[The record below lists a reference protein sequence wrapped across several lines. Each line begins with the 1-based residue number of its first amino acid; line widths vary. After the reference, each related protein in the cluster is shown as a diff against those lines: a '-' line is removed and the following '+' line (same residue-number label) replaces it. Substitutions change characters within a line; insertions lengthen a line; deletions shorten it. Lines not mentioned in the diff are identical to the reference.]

1 MASIDEQ
8 KALIAEENTP
18 SETAL
23 PSVFSPIEA
32 EIIPASNVVQ
42 PGDPGY
48 GPSRQRLQDIKKE
61 QELFRESFN
70 VGKAALRG
78 KTDADVLNYV
88 LKTYP
93 STGGAEQN
101 IKDYQ
106 TAKSR
111 GLSDAQILAKLT
123 RAQEVG
129 PLGAIAQEAARGVV
143 EMGPAAAGGYMGFQI
158 GLLGGP
164 VAWLTAPAG
173 GAIGALAGFMAGDTA
188 SGALFSEDP
197 YVPSVRPYGE
207 MGYTGGASIPFVLMP
222 GLTAG
227 RFVPGTWS
235 FSRNIANLNGR
246 NQATL
251 QNFKQTPIE
260 RMQRLSV
267 EKPATF
273 YRTEAAG
280 VGGASYGAFL
290 AEQKYPGNEMVRFAA
305 ETVGGV
311 ASPVAVADYTINTV
325 GKGIKALG
333 QTMSQKGRES
343 RQGQALGKW
352 LAENGEDP
360 KQLLKSLEN
369 QEAVAKLAAD
379 LGVDMPSRTT
389 AGVTGSPALYKLLS
403 TLAKDPAYGPTIR
416 NALARDYANLANLTD
431 ILNATGDPSLVSQ
444 AAVMRKKLMDGI
456 IIQRL
461 DDVNASVMRLNK
473 KVAPD
478 DPEASMKASA
488 NIEAL
493 TAKAIE
499 EMRGVEKQ
507 YYDAIDGS
515 EVVSAPNLTEAFTNI
530 EDDLVELGINV
541 PYVVRSIVYK
551 TRGESVDAA
560 EANVEKITR
569 INSRINKADDSIAA
583 INAANPDSVAA
594 VNARISADAV
604 PEQQLFEVQD
614 AIRALEADDALTKFS
629 IKAPERNRQ
638 LTVLR
643 NKAQILNGRLEISD
657 LKSQKAIPPEG
668 FDSTITLKEL
678 MNGRSKLLGLARDA
692 TANNNFSKAHF
703 YSDLADAIVDD
714 FGIKVPEG
722 AQLTENQA
730 ALQQAFDFSRSL
742 NDVFSRAFPN
752 VVLSRNKT
760 GARRI
765 MPELLSKAT
774 FSGGGDAT
782 SLKYSQLEDAMV
794 FAANN
799 ANADMAETLT
809 GQIGSM
815 RAAQEDLMR
824 VAYEKIIDATTGR
837 VSVEKLNDF
846 KKEYK
851 NVLPLMPEL
860 QADLE
865 DVRAA
870 QNLMDERIALTG
882 DPRSGTV
889 KGSPLGNNIPKE
901 GVFQERLAEEI
912 SFYNA
917 IGSDTNPNKLI
928 GITIGSPGDRPDNPA
943 KGLRTLIRNVTNAE
957 SKFPGAKNGLRNMI
971 IDRAYSFASGMNE
984 AGKQTFDFAKFN
996 QFLNMPLSK
1005 GQPSTI
1011 EILRQEGVV
1020 DEGFATRLNIL
1031 SEEGIKTKRA
1041 QLSTRD
1047 PDAETTKLP
1056 LPLLN
1061 RGFDA
1066 FVKVT
1071 GLRIGRAATQ
1081 AAPGTGQGLAE
1092 PMIIGREVMDIF
1104 VDVPASKQKDLL
1116 IEAALKPEIFK
1127 ALMESYTPNTPRY
1140 LPTVDRLRSALT
1152 RAGFIGATAQER
1164 YNEQKAKR
1172 SAPPTPMMM
1181 PGLIQDGT
1189 LPVTPDISPGL
1200 IKPDQRASLS
1210 VPTPA
1215 AQPTTA
1221 MASAAP
1227 VQPQPPAPPPVASG
1241 PVDRSRYAAL
1251 FPGDI
1256 ASSMIRQ
1263 QGIGSL
1269 MG

>member
-70 VGKAALRG
+70 VGKAALQG
-78 KTDADVLNYV
+78 KTDQQVLNYV
-88 LKTYP
+88 LKNFP
-93 STGGAEQN
+93 STGGVEQN
-101 IKDYQ
+101 MKDYQ

-129 PLGAIAQEAARGVV
+129 PLGAIAQEAARGLV
-143 EMGPAAAGGYMGFQI
+143 EMGPAAGGGYMGFQI

-173 GAIGALAGFMAGDTA
+173 GALGTLAGYIGGDTI

-207 MGYTGGASIPFVLMP
+207 MGYTGGASVPFVLMP

-246 NQATL
+246 NQFAL
-251 QNFKQTPIE
+251 QQFKQTPIE

-273 YRTEAAG
+273 YRTEAAS

-290 AEQKYPGNEMVRFAA
+290 SEQKYPGNEMVRFAA
-305 ETVGGV
+305 ETAGGV
-311 ASPVAVADYTINTV
+311 ASPVAVADYTINTL
-325 GKGIKALG
+325 GKGIKAIG
-333 QTMSQKGRES
+333 QTVFSQKGRES

-369 QEAVAKLAAD
+369 QEAVAKLATD

-416 NALARDYANLANLTD
+416 NALARDYANLANLVD

-444 AAVMRKKLMDGI
+444 AAVLRKKLMDGI

-461 DDVNASVMRLNK
+461 DDVNASVMRLNQ

-478 DPEASMKASA
+478 DKEASMKASA
-488 NIEAL
+488 RIEAL

-515 EVVSAPNLTEAFTNI
+515 EVVSAPNLTEAFTNM
-530 EDDLVELGINV
+530 EDDLVELGITV

-560 EANVEKITR
+560 EANAEKITR

-692 TANNNFSKAHF
+692 TAANNFSKAHF

-722 AQLTENQA
+722 VQLTENQT

-837 VSVEKLNDF
+837 VSIEKLNNF

-901 GVFQERLAEEI
+901 GAFQERLAEEI

-943 KGLRTLIRNVTNAE
+943 KGLRTLIRNVTRAE

-971 IDRAYSFASGMNE
+971 IDRAYTFASGMND

-996 QFLNMPLSK
+996 QFLNMPLSR
-1005 GQPSTI
+1005 GQPSTL
-1011 EILRQEGVV
+1011 EILRQEGIV
-1020 DEGFATRLNIL
+1020 DEGFAIRLNIL

-1071 GLRIGRAATQ
+1071 GLRIGREATQ

-1116 IEAALKPEIFK
+1116 IEAALNPEIFK
-1127 ALMESYTPNTPRY
+1127 ALMKSYTPNTPKY
-1140 LPTVDRLRSALT
+1140 LPTVDRLRSALN

-1172 SAPPTPMMM
+1172 SAPPTPMM
-1181 PGLIQDGT
+1181 PGLSQDGT
-1189 LPVTPDISPGL
+1189 VPVTPDVSPGL
-1200 IKPDQRASLS
+1200 IRPDQRASLS
-1210 VPTPA
+1210 VPTQRVEPPTATLASATPPPPPPA
-1215 AQPTTA
+1215 A
-1221 MASAAP
+1221 
-1227 VQPQPPAPPPVASG
+1227 PAPSG
-1241 PVDRSRYAAL
+1241 PVNRQQYAAL
-1251 FPGDI
+1251 FPNDL
-1256 ASSMIRQ
+1256 ASGMIRQ
-1263 QGIGSL
+1263 QGIGGL
-1269 MG
+1269 L